1 MAPCVLTR
9 SDGFV
14 FDIDGTLVHRTG
26 PEEVHAIPGAR
37 EVLDRIVASGRPFAV
52 FTNGSHLPPDAFAEQ
67 LRAAGLPVE
76 DGQVLTPLRSVQ
88 AYRAGMRVIPFAS
101 EPARA
106 YMTSVGMEM
115 VDDGGP
121 VDAVFVAHSDRRATS
136 RSSSAR
142 PAPSSPARSSS
153 PRATSRRTPARTARS
168 SAAAR

>member
-1 MAPCVLTR
+1 M
-9 SDGFV
+9 

-37 EVLDRIVASGRPFAV
+37 EVLDRITASGRPFAV
-52 FTNGSHLPPDAFAEQ
+52 FTNGSHLPPDAFAHQ

-88 AYRAGMRVIPFAS
+88 AYRGAKRVLPFAS

-106 YMTSVGMEM
+106 YLAENGMEL

-121 VDAVFVAHSDRRATS
+121 VDAVFVAHSDTSTS
-136 RSSSAR
+136 RSSSAP

-153 PRATSRRTPARTARS
+153 PRATSRPTPVRTARS
-168 SAAAR
+168 SAVAR